1 MMRRSAR
8 TFWLSLALAGLLT
21 AGAAQAGPFGGSIS
35 ESVIAKDMNG
45 KGESVFESVTDIG
58 YRSAFLRSEGLRYD
72 IGTFGGRESIAA
84 AINDAGWVT
93 GSAQTA
99 GNHWR
104 AYRFH
109 KKSGLRQL
117 DTLGGASSTGTAI
130 NEHGHVVGHADT
142 YDGHYH
148 AFVDTGITML
158 DLGTF
163 GGKNSYALGVNT
175 HGAVVGAA
183 DRANGFRQAFVY
195 KPGIGKVEIPDVGA
209 RHSIATGI
217 NDHGVVVGAMQMPNH
232 TWHAF
237 RYDGART
244 IDLGAMVGNGS
255 SMATAINNRGD
266 IVGNVRYP
274 SRDTPLA
281 FIYSDGKMQVR
292 DNFGKLD
299 LARRITDDGQVIGA
313 NMVAHQMQAARVA
326 RDKARSLD
334 PLSPAD
340 QLTYALYALIATF
353 ALYKIRQ
360 RIRTGIRFGVSFL
373 SFA

>member
-1 MMRRSAR
+1 MMRRAAI
-8 TFWLSLALAGLLT
+8 TVALAGLL
-21 AGAAQAGPFGGSIS
+21 ASGAAQAGPFGGSIS
-35 ESVIAKDMNG
+35 ESIVAKDMNG
-45 KGESVFESVTDIG
+45 KGESVFESITDIG
-58 YRSAFLRSEGLRYD
+58 YRSAFLRSGGLRYD

-99 GNHWR
+99 GNQWR

-109 KKSGLRQL
+109 KNSGLRQL
-117 DTLGGASSTGTAI
+117 DTLGGQSSTGTAI

-142 YDGHYH
+142 YDGSYH
-148 AFVDTGITML
+148 AFVDAGITML

-163 GGKNSYALGVNT
+163 GGKNSYALGINK

-195 KPGIGKVEIPDVGA
+195 KPGIGKVEIPGVGE
-209 RHSIATGI
+209 RHSVATGI
-217 NDHGVVVGAMQMPNH
+217 NDHGMVVGTMQMKNH

-237 RYDGART
+237 SYDGVRT
-244 IDLGAMVGNGS
+244 VDLGARAGNGS
-255 SMATAINNRGD
+255 SVATAVNNRGD

-274 SRDTPLA
+274 GKESPLT
-281 FIYSDGKMQVR
+281 FIYSDGRMQVR
-292 DNFGKLD
+292 DTYGKLD

-313 NMVAHQMQAARVA
+313 NMIRHQMQAARVA

-334 PLSPAD
+334 PMPLHD
-340 QLTYALYALIATF
+340 QLTYALYAVLATF
-353 ALYKIRQ
+353 VLYKLRQ
-360 RIRTGIRFGVSFL
+360 HVRDGITFGVKFL

>member
-1 MMRRSAR
+1 MRALLLSAA
-8 TFWLSLALAGLLT
+8 LLAAGPAL
-21 AGAAQAGPFGGSIS
+21 AGPFGGSIS
-35 ESVIAKDMNG
+35 ESIVAKDMNG
-45 KGESVFESVTDIG
+45 KGESVFESITDIG
-58 YRSAFLRSEGLRYD
+58 YRSAFLRSGGLRYD

-99 GNHWR
+99 GNQWR

-109 KKSGLRQL
+109 KATGLRQL
-117 DTLGGASSTGTAI
+117 DTLGGPSSTGTAI

-142 YDGHYH
+142 YDGGFH

-163 GGKNSYALGVNT
+163 GGRNSYALGINK

-183 DRANGFRQAFVY
+183 DRTNGFRQAFIY
-195 KPGIGKVEIPDVGA
+195 KPGLGKIEIPDVGQ

-217 NDHGVVVGAMQMPNH
+217 NDHGVVVGTMQMKNH
-232 TWHAF
+232 SWHAF
-237 RYDGART
+237 SYDGVRT
-244 IDLGAMVGNGS
+244 LDLGLMTGNGS
-255 SMATAINNRGD
+255 SIATAINNRGD

-274 SRDTPLA
+274 GKDNPLT
-281 FIYSDGKMQVR
+281 FIYSGGKMQVR
-292 DNFGKLD
+292 DSYGTLD
-299 LARRITDDGQVIGA
+299 LARRITEDGQVIGA
-313 NMVAHQMQAARVA
+313 NMIRHQMQAARVA

-334 PLSPAD
+334 PLSLAD
-340 QLTYALYALIATF
+340 QLTYAPYALIATF
-353 ALYKIRQ
+353 ALYKIRE
-360 RIRTGIRFGVSFL
+360 RIRHGIRFGVKFL

>member
-1 MMRRSAR
+1 MRALLLSAA
-8 TFWLSLALAGLLT
+8 LLAAGP
-21 AGAAQAGPFGGSIS
+21 AFAGPFGGSIS
-35 ESVIAKDMNG
+35 ESIIAKDMNG

-58 YRSAFLRSEGLRYD
+58 YRNAFLRSGGLRYD

-99 GNHWR
+99 GNQWR

-109 KKSGLRQL
+109 KGSGLRQL
-117 DTLGGASSTGTAI
+117 DTLGGPSSTGTAI

-142 YDGHYH
+142 YDGGFH

-163 GGKNSYALGVNT
+163 GGRNSYALGINK

-183 DRANGFRQAFVY
+183 DRANGFRQAFIY
-195 KPGIGKVEIPDVGA
+195 KPGLGKIEIPDVGE

-217 NDHGVVVGAMQMPNH
+217 NDNGVVVGTMQMKNRN
-232 TWHAF
+232 WHAF
-237 RYDGART
+237 SYDGVRT
-244 IDLGAMVGNGS
+244 LDLGLMTGNGS
-255 SMATAINNRGD
+255 SIATAINNRGD

-274 SRDTPLA
+274 GKDNPLT
-281 FIYSDGKMQVR
+281 FIYSGGKMQVR
-292 DNFGKLD
+292 DNYGKLD
-299 LARRITDDGQVIGA
+299 LARRITEDGQVIGA
-313 NMVAHQMQAARVA
+313 NMVRHQMQAARVA

-334 PLSPAD
+334 PLSLAD
-340 QLTYALYALIATF
+340 QLTYALYALVATF
-353 ALYKIRQ
+353 ALY
-360 RIRTGIRFGVSFL
+360 RIRERVRHGIRFGVKFL

>member
-1 MMRRSAR
+1 MQRII
-8 TFWLSLALAGLLT
+8 LALASLLA
-21 AGAAQAGPFGGSIS
+21 AGTVHAGPFGGSIS
-35 ESVIAKDMNG
+35 ETVVAKDMNA
-45 KGESVFESVTDIG
+45 KGESVFESVVDIG
-58 YRSAFLRSEGLRYD
+58 YRTAFLRSGGLRYE
-72 IGTFGGRESIAA
+72 IGTFGGRESVAT

-93 GSAQTA
+93 GAAQTA
-99 GNHWR
+99 SNQWR

-109 KKSGLRQL
+109 KASGLRQL
-117 DTLGGASSTGTAI
+117 DTLGGHSSTGTAI

-142 YDGHYH
+142 YGGAYH

-163 GGKNSYALGVNT
+163 GGKNSYALGINR
-175 HGAVVGAA
+175 HGDVVGAA
-183 DRANGFRQAFVY
+183 DRANGFRQAFIY
-195 KPGIGKVEIPDVGA
+195 KPGVGKIEIPDVGT
-209 RHSIATGI
+209 RHSVATAI

-232 TWHAF
+232 NWHAF

-244 IDLGAMVGNGS
+244 IDLGLMTGNGS

-274 SRDTPLA
+274 GKDTPLA

-292 DNFGKLD
+292 DNYGRLD

-313 NMVAHQMQAARVA
+313 KMIRHQMQAARVA

-334 PLSPAD
+334 PLSLAD
-340 QLTYALYALIATF
+340 QLTYALYAVLATF
-353 ALYKIRQ
+353 ALYKLRE
-360 RIRTGIRFGVSFL
+360 RIRHGIRFGVKFL